1 MKNLLFICMV
11 ALLLNIGLNASVRA
25 ENEIAAGKKN
35 IASKEIQGI
44 VSGIGYGSISIVYKS
59 DAKSGTADE
68 ILLPLD
74 ELEEIIHKQNIKQI
88 NVGDTVSVQ
97 YNETTQETEKGPT
110 VSRKAKVLNFIKPA
124 APLPLE
130 TDVLEDETAAAA
142 VLN

>member
-1 MKNLLFICMV
+1 MKNLLFIAVV
-11 ALLLNIGLNASVRA
+11 ALLLNIGLNASARA
-25 ENEIAAGKKN
+25 ENEITAGKKN

-59 DAKSGTADE
+59 DAQAGTAEE

-110 VSRKAKVLNFIKPA
+110 LLRKAKVINFIKPA
-124 APLPLE
+124 APIPAE
-130 TDVLEDETAAAA
+130 TDVLEEETSSTK